1 MSKVANFKV
10 MVMQWSKKHKKEL
23 IALVL
28 LAWLILFIINMIL
41 KNQAQKIDPPST
53 SYAPYKLIYS
63 HDDEVVPEETQKN
76 IENLLDKYFNYCNEG
91 EYEEAYKLITSE
103 CKKKLYPS
111 FAEFK
116 GYVDYVFQGKKKIY
130 NIQSLSSVGNKY
142 IYNVRIL
149 DDILA
154 NGTTDGYYYYE
165 EKFILIEDNGE
176 MKLSIGEYVGDEK
189 LNIRAEDDNMIFEI
203 QSKSVDYETET
214 YTIKI
219 TNKTDKYIVISD
231 NTQNNEIILDLG
243 EQTRRP
249 ADMEYLSIYVKPNS
263 MTVQEIKFN
272 KFYDNG
278 LKANRLILG
287 NVRILNSYDS
297 KTGTTQA
304 DLDSAIKIYGYEIK
318 ID

>member
-1 MSKVANFKV
+1 MSKVTNLKIRL
-10 MVMQWSKKHKKEL
+10 MQWSKQHKKEL
-23 IALVL
+23 IAIGL
-28 LAWLILFIINMIL
+28 LAWLVIFIINTIL
-41 KNQAQKIDPPST
+41 KNQKVKLDPPST
-53 SYAPYKLIYS
+53 SYTPHQAVYK
-63 HDDEVVPEETQKN
+63 ENETVPEKYQKS
-76 IENLLDKYFNYCNEG
+76 IENIIDKYFNFCNEG
-91 EYEEAYKLITSE
+91 KYEEAYNLITPE

-111 FAEFK
+111 LAQFK

-130 NIQSLSSVGNKY
+130 NIQSLSMVDNKY
-142 IYNVRIL
+142 IYNIRIL

-165 EKFILIEDNGE
+165 EKIILIEDNGE
-176 MKLSIGEYVGDEK
+176 MKLSIGEYIGEEQ
-189 LNIRAEDDNMIFEI
+189 LNIKAEDDNMIFEI

-214 YTIKI
+214 YTIKV

-249 ADMEYLSIYVKPNS
+249 TGMEYLSIYVKPNAT
-263 MTVQEIKFN
+263 MVQEIKFD

-278 LKANRLILG
+278 LKAQKLILG
-287 NVRILNSYDS
+287 TVRVLNSYNS

-304 DLDSAIKIYGYEIK
+304 DLDNAVKMYGYEININK
-318 ID
+318 